1 MTENPHYN
9 FHFSLKPF
17 AVLFQPKA
25 ATAIVFLGVAHTGW
39 TSGKEFKGLSAFN
52 LNILSLLDTLA
63 KEMQLK
69 GHSPHSL
76 LECQS
81 LKKRRGRSSF
91 QTYT

>member
-25 ATAIVFLGVAHTGW
+25 ITAIVFLGVALTGW
-39 TSGKEFKGLSAFN
+39 TSGKEFKGLSAYN
-52 LNILSLLDTLA
+52 LNVLSLLDTSE
-63 KEMQLK
+63 KETQLE

-81 LKKRRGRSSF
+81 LKKRKGRRSF
-91 QTYT
+91 